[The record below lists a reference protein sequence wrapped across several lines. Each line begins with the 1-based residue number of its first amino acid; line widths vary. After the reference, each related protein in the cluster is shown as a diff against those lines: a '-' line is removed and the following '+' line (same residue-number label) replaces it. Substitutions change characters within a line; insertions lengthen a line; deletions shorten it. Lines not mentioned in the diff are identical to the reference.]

1 MILKRK
7 LYDRIKTITS
17 YGIGQ
22 ILSVFS
28 VLVLSLFIVK
38 FHSVKLWG
46 IYAEIL
52 IWTNLFL
59 LFLSFGSYDS
69 LLKSFSETPSSINQ
83 LWVNNLMTRSILLVP
98 SIVLLFFIPIFKSFL
113 LWVILLIFLQ
123 FSLQSFK
130 VLIVYHRKFNLTILV
145 EIIYTIFLIGIL
157 FFQYSDL
164 DIKQLLQLICFAY
177 LLKLIIYSIFLLK
190 RFNNITY
197 SLELNELKK
206 SVPFFIPV
214 AVGTIRTKIDTY
226 YGSHFF
232 NSITL
237 SKYQVFISFLMLAQM
252 ASSFIITP
260 YIKTLYRSKNVLIQ
274 SIQKQFFV
282 YGCMFSVVFT
292 AFLYIFIEYIY
303 GFEFT
308 LFQYF
313 LALIFV
319 APLVIHILLV
329 NEYYKKNL
337 QSKIAKFASLIV
349 IVQIIIGYFLIK
361 HNGINGALL
370 LKALGQWAI
379 VIILWLWIKK
389 ERING

>member
-1 MILKRK
+1 
-7 LYDRIKTITS
+7 
-17 YGIGQ
+17 
-22 ILSVFS
+22 
-28 VLVLSLFIVK
+28 
-38 FHSVKLWG
+38 
-46 IYAEIL
+46 
-52 IWTNLFL
+52 
-59 LFLSFGSYDS
+59 
-69 LLKSFSETPSSINQ
+69 
-83 LWVNNLMTRSILLVP
+83 
-98 SIVLLFFIPIFKSFL
+98 
-113 LWVILLIFLQ
+113 
-123 FSLQSFK
+123 
-130 VLIVYHRKFNLTILV
+130 
-145 EIIYTIFLIGIL
+145 
-157 FFQYSDL
+157 
-164 DIKQLLQLICFAY
+164 
-177 LLKLIIYSIFLLK
+177 
-190 RFNNITY
+190 
-197 SLELNELKK
+197 
-206 SVPFFIPV
+206 
-214 AVGTIRTKIDTY
+214 
-226 YGSHFF
+226 
-232 NSITL
+232 
-237 SKYQVFISFLMLAQM
+237 MLAQM

-274 SIQKQFFV
+274 SIQKQFFI

-319 APLVIHILLV
+319 APLVIHILLI

-370 LKALGQWAI
+370 LKALGQWSI